1 MKLTLNQ
8 ALFVKTLYEIKN
20 NKRNYYPSQLNTFIM
35 YKMSLQ
41 EYDELF
47 KYLKSIQ
54 MWSYFIEWFRTFKDA

>member
-20 NKRNYYPSQLNTFIM
+20 NKRNYYSPQLNTFII

-41 EYDELF
+41 EYDDLF

-54 MWSYFIEWFRTFKDA
+54 MWSYFVECIRSFKDA